1 MTWLKFKTLD
11 KITSIG
17 IDDVPPKLIIL
28 ASHVISRLLSDL
40 INSTL
45 IGESIFPSVEKV
57 ACVTPAFKKTDRL
70 KKENYRPIS
79 VLNAFSKVLE
89 RFLANQMIPYL
100 NNIFSVY
107 LSAYRKHDSCQH
119 VLLRM
124 MEKWRKCLH
133 ENKVVGAVLM
143 DLSKAFDS
151 LPHDL
156 HTAKLHAYGF
166 SNETLMLLVSYLT
179 GRKQCV
185 KNNNMFSF
193 FNQIISGVRQR
204 SMLGHILFNI
214 FINDIFV
221 MLSTDDVHNFADD
234 NTITALS
241 ETMQDLINTLQNK
254 TERAIKWMEN
264 NNMIANPDKF
274 KAIILT
280 KDREREF

>member
-1 MTWLKFKTLD
+1 MVKIIKTLD
-11 KITSIG
+11 KNTSIG

-28 ASHVISRLLSDL
+28 ASHVISGPLSDL
-40 INSTL
+40 INLTL
-45 IGESIFPSVEKV
+45 ISEYIFPSEEKV

-89 RFLANQMIPYL
+89 GFLANQMIPYL

-107 LSAYRKHDSCQH
+107 LSAHRKHYSCQH

-124 MEKWRKCLH
+124 TEKWRKCLD

-156 HTAKLHAYGF
+156 LIAKLHAYGF
-166 SNETLMLLVSYLT
+166 SNETLMILVSYLT
-179 GRKQCV
+179 GLKQRV
-185 KNNNMFSF
+185 KNNNMFNF
-193 FNQIISGVRQR
+193 FKQIISGVSQG
-204 SMLGHILFNI
+204 SILGPILFNI

-221 MLSTDDVHNFADD
+221 MLRLT
-234 NTITALS
+234 TY
-241 ETMQDLINTLQNK
+241 
-254 TERAIKWMEN
+254 
-264 NNMIANPDKF
+264 
-274 KAIILT
+274 IILLT
-280 KDREREF
+280 IIRLQHFLRLFRILSTLSKIKLREQSNGWRITI